1 MGDDELTR
9 GTVLTGAQHAAIEK
23 IAKEQAE
30 KAVASLSGLVLRRA
44 QEIQL
49 SRLGERNIAEE
60 VVQERLSEI
69 FGEALQ
75 QFTDEWPG
83 EKEIAKDAG

>member
-1 MGDDELTR
+1 MGDDEVTR
-9 GTVLTGAQHAAIEK
+9 TSLFTGAQHSQIEALADKAAK
-23 IAKEQAE
+23 D
-30 KAVASLSGLVLRRA
+30 AVASLCGLVMRRA

-75 QFTDEWPG
+75 QFTDEDG
-83 EKEIAKDAG
+83 N